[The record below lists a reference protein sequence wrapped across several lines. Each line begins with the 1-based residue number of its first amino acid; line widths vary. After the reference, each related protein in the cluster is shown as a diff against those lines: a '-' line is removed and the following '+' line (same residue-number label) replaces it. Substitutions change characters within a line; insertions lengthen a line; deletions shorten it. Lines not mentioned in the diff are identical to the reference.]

1 MKAFSLFIVYALLC
15 ALSGLAFFV
24 ARAVQ
29 LAVPLARHY
38 PPLLPQLFIDFM
50 SMILYIQEA
59 DHTEEYLAWAVA
71 LTVANLRCVS
81 PATLAR

>member
-29 LAVPLARHY
+29 LAVPLARHS
-38 PPLLPQLFIDFM
+38 PPLLPQLF
-50 SMILYIQEA
+50 SQ
-59 DHTEEYLAWAVA
+59 
-71 LTVANLRCVS
+71 
-81 PATLAR
+81 